1 MKWEEYAKDLLIFQ
15 VKVFSL
21 PIEDVTKIK
30 INEFK
35 DEFRELKKWLSKIE
49 WDAEAHVENY
59 YDEMGLIV
67 DKLEILLEDE
77 EFIFGNTF
85 DDISTGPEN
94 QEVPVTLGE
103 LYEMNITNQPPT
115 RFLKICKLKF
125 FISLV
130 EYFLLKRL
138 FYKIRHKSI
147 NILISASVI
156 IIIIVIFKTPPLII
170 LVKDRTEKHE
180 TSTGIFFPA
189 VIINR

>member
-1 MKWEEYAKDLLIFQ
+1 M
-15 VKVFSL
+15 FSL

-35 DEFRELKKWLSKIE
+35 DEFRELKKWLSSIE

-77 EFIFGNTF
+77 ELIFGNTF

-115 RFLKICKLKF
+115 RFFEDL
-125 FISLV
+125 
-130 EYFLLKRL
+130 
-138 FYKIRHKSI
+138 
-147 NILISASVI
+147 
-156 IIIIVIFKTPPLII
+156 
-170 LVKDRTEKHE
+170 
-180 TSTGIFFPA
+180 
-189 VIINR
+189 

>member
-1 MKWEEYAKDLLIFQ
+1 MNWEEYAKDLLIFQ

-77 EFIFGNTF
+77 ELIFGNTL

-115 RFLKICKLKF
+115 RFF
-125 FISLV
+125 EDWNDFES
-130 EYFLLKRL
+130 
-138 FYKIRHKSI
+138 
-147 NILISASVI
+147 
-156 IIIIVIFKTPPLII
+156 
-170 LVKDRTEKHE
+170 
-180 TSTGIFFPA
+180 
-189 VIINR
+189 

>member
-1 MKWEEYAKDLLIFQ
+1 MNWEEYAKDLLIFQ

-77 EFIFGNTF
+77 ELMFGNTF

-115 RFLKICKLKF
+115 RFF
-125 FISLV
+125 EDWNDFES
-130 EYFLLKRL
+130 
-138 FYKIRHKSI
+138 
-147 NILISASVI
+147 
-156 IIIIVIFKTPPLII
+156 
-170 LVKDRTEKHE
+170 
-180 TSTGIFFPA
+180 
-189 VIINR
+189 

>member
-1 MKWEEYAKDLLIFQ
+1 MNWEEYAKDLLIFQ

-77 EFIFGNTF
+77 ELMFGNTI

-115 RFLKICKLKF
+115 RFFEDL
-125 FISLV
+125 
-130 EYFLLKRL
+130 
-138 FYKIRHKSI
+138 
-147 NILISASVI
+147 
-156 IIIIVIFKTPPLII
+156 
-170 LVKDRTEKHE
+170 
-180 TSTGIFFPA
+180 
-189 VIINR
+189 